1 MGLVG
6 AIKLELRKIDQ
17 LKVNYTTAQGNPI
30 E

>member
-6 AIKLELRKIDQ
+6 AIKLELRKIEQ
-17 LKVNYTTAQGNPI
+17 LKVNYTTAQGNPV